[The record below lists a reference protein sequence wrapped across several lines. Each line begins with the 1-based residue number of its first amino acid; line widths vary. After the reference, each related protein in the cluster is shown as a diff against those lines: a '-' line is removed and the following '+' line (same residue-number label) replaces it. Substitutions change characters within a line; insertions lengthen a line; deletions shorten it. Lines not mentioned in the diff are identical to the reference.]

1 MSECPRRVCITLKSA
16 PLFKRCVAKAC
27 LNVCGDILNGFR
39 LALSEISEENLFL
52 LKKHNFKIINF
63 TEDNN
68 ESNFDNYISCQETHN
83 DMKTYC
89 DRYDCNGVI
98 VRPDKYVYDLI
109 NYGDNDNLEVVISNV
124 LRSLKEKVDL

>member
-1 MSECPRRVCITLKSA
+1 MANSHIIT
-16 PLFKRCVAKAC
+16 
-27 LNVCGDILNGFR
+27 
-39 LALSEISEENLFL
+39 
-52 LKKHNFKIINF
+52 NFKIINF
-63 TEDNN
+63 TEDNSK
-68 ESNFDNYISCQETHN
+68 SNFDNYISCQETHN

-124 LRSLKEKVDL
+124 LKSIKEKVDL

>member
-1 MSECPRRVCITLKSA
+1 MAHENRK
-16 PLFKRCVAKAC
+16 KA
-27 LNVCGDILNGFR
+27 
-39 LALSEISEENLFL
+39 L

-63 TEDNN
+63 TEDNSK
-68 ESNFDNYISCQETHN
+68 SNFDNYISCQETHN

-89 DRYDCNGVI
+89 DRYGCNGVI

-124 LRSLKEKVDL
+124 LKSIKEKVDL